1 MPKDKDK
8 RPVGRPSMTD
18 DEKRKLRS
26 IKMTDTE
33 WKAMQALADKERISV
48 AELIRRRVLGAD

>member
-33 WKAMQALADKERISV
+33 WKAMQDLADEVGISV
-48 AELIRRRVLGAD
+48 AELIRRKVFGG